1 MDDLLMEYE
10 GNRPATPTERERR
23 RRLAATVTIC
33 GLAFVGIG
41 QLSTGAWFTDSGTAS
56 VQFATGDVQIALDGP
71 TGTTGQPRTLVL
83 PAVGGTAGM
92 APGDVDY
99 LPIKVDNSGSL
110 ELWYAVTGSSAQDS
124 GGNLTTVLEYSVN
137 PVASAGACGAGAFG
151 GSAVFGPA
159 TIGGTET
166 SLIGSKLD
174 TGNNA
179 AGDRKLA
186 AGNTDWLCVRTE
198 LPTSAGNSVA
208 DSKATLTLTFYAVQT
223 ANNT

>member
-56 VQFATGDVQIALDGP
+56 VQFATGDVQISLDGP
-71 TGTTGQPRTLVL
+71 TGTSGQPRTLVL
-83 PAVGGTAGM
+83 PAVGGTPGM

-99 LPIKVDNSGSL
+99 LPIQVDNSGSL
-110 ELWYAVTGSSAQDS
+110 EMWYAVTGSSAPDS
-124 GGNLTTVLEYSVN
+124 GGDLTTVLEYSVN
-137 PVASAGACGAGAFG
+137 PVANAAACGAGAFG
-151 GSAVFGPA
+151 GAAAFGPA
-159 TIGGTET
+159 TIGGAET
-166 SLIGSKLD
+166 ALIGTKLD
-174 TGNNA
+174 TGNQA
-179 AGDRKLA
+179 AGDRKLT
-186 AGNTDWLCVRTE
+186 AGSTDWLCVRTE
-198 LPTSAGNSVA
+198 LPTSAGNGVA
-208 DSKATLTLTFYAVQT
+208 KSKATLTLSFYAVQT